1 VWFLEKVHVKK
12 GDIVCVISGKDK
24 GKKGKVI
31 KVLPRKK
38 KAIVEGVNVAKKHQK
53 PRPGVQQGGIIEM
66 EMPIYTSKLMVV
78 CSKCNKPTRIGHKVL
93 ENGSNVRI
101 CKKCQEVLDR

>member
-1 VWFLEKVHVKK
+1 MEKVQIKK
-12 GDIVCVISGKDK
+12 GDTVCVLSGKDK

-38 KAIVEGVNVAKKHQK
+38 KAIVEGVNMATKHQK
-53 PRPGVQQGGIIEM
+53 PTPGIKQGGIMQI

-78 CSKCNKPTRIGHKVL
+78 CGKCNKPTRVGYKML
-93 ENGSNVRI
+93 DDGSKVRI
-101 CKKCQEVLDR
+101 CKKCEEVLDR